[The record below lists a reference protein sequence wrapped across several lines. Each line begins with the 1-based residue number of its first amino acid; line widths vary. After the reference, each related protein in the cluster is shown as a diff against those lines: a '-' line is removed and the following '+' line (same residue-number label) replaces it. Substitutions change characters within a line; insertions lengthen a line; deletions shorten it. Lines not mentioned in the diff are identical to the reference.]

1 VYRSVDELLTVV
13 TSKPDTQVG
22 RETRD
27 FLAAL
32 NGELERQAA
41 VRRELRRAREM
52 EGGSSGGTT
61 IGDTV
66 KAVHPEKK
74 NEAEGNDD
82 KEEEG
87 SQRWRDKIAKKVE
100 AKKD

>member
-1 VYRSVDELLTVV
+1 MDELLTVV

-41 VRRELRRAREM
+41 VRRELRRAREI
-52 EGGSSGGTT
+52 ESGGGGGGST
-61 IGDTV
+61 IADTV

-82 KEEEG
+82 KEEEKG

-100 AKKD
+100 AQKD

>member
-1 VYRSVDELLTVV
+1 MV

-22 RETRD
+22 QETRE

-41 VRRELRRAREM
+41 VRRELRRVRE
-52 EGGSSGGTT
+52 EKESNSLAE
-61 IGDTV
+61 TV

-74 NEAEGNDD
+74 NEAEGKD
-82 KEEEG
+82 EREEG
-87 SQRWRDKIAKKVE
+87 P
-100 AKKD
+100 

>member
-1 VYRSVDELLTVV
+1 M

-22 RETRD
+22 QETRE

-41 VRRELRRAREM
+41 VRRELRRARE
-52 EGGSSGGTT
+52 EKESTLAE
-61 IGDTV
+61 TV

-74 NEAEGNDD
+74 NDAEGKD
-82 KEEEG
+82 EREEG
-87 SQRWRDKIAKKVE
+87 PSNRWRDKIAKKVE
-100 AKKD
+100 AKKEEVK

>member
-52 EGGSSGGTT
+52 EAGGVST
-61 IGDTV
+61 IADTV

-74 NEAEGNDD
+74 NEAQGNDD
-82 KEEEG
+82 
-87 SQRWRDKIAKKVE
+87 
-100 AKKD
+100 

>member
-1 VYRSVDELLTVV
+1 VV

-22 RETRD
+22 QETRE

-41 VRRELRRAREM
+41 VRRELRRARE
-52 EGGSSGGTT
+52 EKESNSLAE
-61 IGDTV
+61 TV

-74 NEAEGNDD
+74 NEAEGKD
-82 KEEEG
+82 EREEG
-87 SQRWRDKIAKKVE
+87 RSNRWRDKIAKKVE
-100 AKKD
+100 AKKEEVK

>member
-22 RETRD
+22 RETLD

-41 VRRELRRAREM
+41 VRRELRRAREI
-52 EGGSSGGTT
+52 ESGRGSTT
-61 IGDTV
+61 IADTV

-74 NEAEGNDD
+74 NEAQGNDD
-82 KEEEG
+82 
-87 SQRWRDKIAKKVE
+87 
-100 AKKD
+100 